1 MAEYRNFQL
10 DSPQWSPRDLVAFGA
25 ISAWALVVGCLLLN
39 LTVTRPFWRPDLGIL
54 DDKFRAL
61 AAQKD
66 EVDLVFLGTSRIN
79 QGIDPE
85 AFDAAARNAGA
96 PVHSFNLGVE
106 DMKCQEYWMCLDEI
120 SRMPLPR
127 LKWVVVEPTQNL
139 TLSPSHY
146 LTARSRY
153 LSRWETVP
161 PAVRSKWSAQ
171 RPLLRRA
178 QAVASIIAAWGT
190 HAANLGVLSDLHLPA
205 LPEKAGA
212 QSPRIVRGGPAEQ
225 TTIEEDR
232 ERVDRYAAR
241 RSRAASRRP
250 VLPDLPAIVPADEVR
265 IQEILFSRIRRI
277 GARPVI
283 LFPPQIVKLDLM
295 RASEAAARRAG
306 PDLPHREY
314 YPGAGPEW
322 LYENSAYWRDS
333 GHLSLEGARVFSSKL
348 ATDLVP
354 VLRGE

>member
-10 DSPQWSPRDLVAFGA
+10 DCPQWSPRDLVVFGA
-25 ISAWALVVGCLLLN
+25 ISACALVVGCLLLN
-39 LTVTRPFWRPDLGIL
+39 LTVTRPFWRPDLGLL
-54 DDKFRAL
+54 DEKFRAL

-85 AFDAAARNAGA
+85 AFDDAARQAGA
-96 PVHSFNLGVE
+96 PVRSFNLGVE

-120 SRMPLPR
+120 SRMPLSR

-178 QAVASIIAAWGT
+178 QAVASILAAYGT

-205 LPEKAGA
+205 LPEKPGKEP
-212 QSPRIVRGGPAEQ
+212 SRIARGGPAEQ
-225 TTIEEDR
+225 TTIAEDR
-232 ERVDRYAAR
+232 ERVERYAAR
-241 RSRAASRRP
+241 QSQAGKRQP
-250 VLPDLPAIVPADEVR
+250 LLPDSPAIVPADEVR
-265 IQEILFSRIRRI
+265 IQEILFSRIRKV
-277 GARPVI
+277 GANPVI
-283 LFPPQIVKLDLM
+283 LFPPQMVKLDLM
-295 RASEAAARRAG
+295 RAAEAAARRAD

-314 YPGAGPEW
+314 YRGAGPEW

-333 GHLSLEGARVFSSKL
+333 GHLSLEGARVFSSTL
-348 ATDLVP
+348 ATDLAG

>member
-10 DSPQWSPRDLVAFGA
+10 DAPQWSPRDVVTFGVF
-25 ISAWALVVGCLLLN
+25 SACALVVGCLLLN

-85 AFDAAARNAGA
+85 SFDSAAHEAGV

-120 SRMPLPR
+120 SRMPLSR

-153 LSRWETVP
+153 LSRWETVL

-178 QAVASIIAAWGT
+178 QAVASILGAYGT
-190 HAANLGVLSDLHLPA
+190 HAANLGVLSELHLPA
-205 LPEKAGA
+205 LGKKPGTEP
-212 QSPRIVRGGPAEQ
+212 SRIVRGGPSEQ
-225 TTIEEDR
+225 TTVEEDR
-232 ERVDRYAAR
+232 HRVERYAAR
-241 RSRAASRRP
+241 RSRAGKKPP
-250 VLPDLPAIVPADEVR
+250 VLPALPATVPADEVR
-265 IQEILFSRIRRI
+265 IQEILFSRIRNA
-277 GARPVI
+277 GAQPVI
-283 LFPPQIVKLDLM
+283 LFPPQIVSLDLM
-295 RASEAAARRAG
+295 RASEAASRRAG

-314 YPGAGPEW
+314 YFGAGPEW
-322 LYENSAYWRDS
+322 LYENAAYWRDS
-333 GHLSLEGARVFSSKL
+333 GHLSLAGARVFSAKL
-348 ATDLVP
+348 ATDLAP
-354 VLRGE
+354 VLRGD